1 MQTLLYIKGVSIKRQ
16 ESGRPAVYGPGGS
29 RTRVRSSLVTKTST
43 RLSHLLYL
51 AWTAGRAEQSHAELK
66 EVLFLIF
73 LKAYVLSEAAAC
85 LDHTVTAAIPYGLV
99 SYETLTDKKSGSE
112 SVLAIV
118 VVCILLESF
127 TGLSGLAC
135 CQGFQPSVETFTG
148 PCTGYIVV
156 NSPPLPELSG
166 KVDISCKWTTGDSNP
181 EPSGYEPPALT
192 SWANGP

>member
-51 AWTAGRAEQSHAELK
+51 AWTAGRAEQSHAGLK

-99 SYETLTDKKSGSE
+99 SYETLTDKK
-112 SVLAIV
+112 VRQRKRTCDCCRLY
-118 VVCILLESF
+118 F
-127 TGLSGLAC
+127 TGKFYRSFRTGVLSGFSTLRRNLYRPLHRIYR
-135 CQGFQPSVETFTG
+135 CQQSAITRTARKG
-148 PCTGYIVV
+148 GYI
-156 NSPPLPELSG
+156 LQMDHRG
-166 KVDISCKWTTGDSNP
+166 F
-181 EPSGYEPPALT
+181 EPRTERL
-192 SWANGP
+192 